1 MVYFFNSITVLGI
14 TASSSDYTVAND
26 IELTFTPSG
35 PSMQFFSFTSTND
48 DRVEND
54 ESVLAT
60 LSTSDPQVEILT
72 NQVQITIEDDDS
84 TFYFFIYCNLCKQCF
99 GLLLALLVH
108 G

>member
-1 MVYFFNSITVLGI
+1 MVYFSNSITVLGI

-35 PSMQFFSFTSTND
+35 PSTQFFSFIPTND

-54 ESVLAT
+54 ETVLAT

-84 TFYFFIYCNLCKQCF
+84 TFYFFIYCNLCKRMFQF
-99 GLLLALLVH
+99 TPLLC
-108 G
+108 